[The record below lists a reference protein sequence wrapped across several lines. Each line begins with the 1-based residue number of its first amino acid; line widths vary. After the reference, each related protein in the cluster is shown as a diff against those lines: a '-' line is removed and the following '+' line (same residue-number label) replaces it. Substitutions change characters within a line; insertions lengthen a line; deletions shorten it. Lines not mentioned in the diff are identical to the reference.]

1 MDATLSHH
9 GGSIEGELTMSMS
22 RPSNKSY
29 YDKDVYADKRNQY
42 RPMEVIVVNTGPYP
56 IEWET
61 RNRHTVGVHRSYSI
75 PPGGTLE
82 EFADFI
88 VLKFGNFTLE
98 TGSKEWAAM
107 MRQVSQKNKGGCIP
121 FVEIWSKNNKG
132 RKDKKFWD
140 GKEQFKLWLNSK
152 AGQRYLLGGR
162 KVPIPERIRKMNR
175 KELIEL
181 SIKAHF
187 PLDCIEDDTKK
198 WPNIRIARVLAT
210 KCSPEYLED
219 VLDMSFEDYDED
231 VEPEDEGED
240 DVATL
245 AESGTKGSRQGK

>member
-1 MDATLSHH
+1 
-9 GGSIEGELTMSMS
+9 MSMS
-22 RPSNKSY
+22 RPVKKGY
-29 YDKDVYADKRNQY
+29 YDVDAFEGKRNQY
-42 RPMEVIVVNTGPYP
+42 RPMEVIVVNTGPYL

-61 RNRHTVGVHRSYSI
+61 RNRHTVGVHRNYSI
-75 PPGGTLE
+75 QPNGGKLE
-82 EFADFI
+82 EYADFI

-98 TGSKEWAAM
+98 TGSKKWAAM

-121 FVEIWSKNNKG
+121 FVEIWSKNDKG

-152 AGQRYLLGGR
+152 AGQRYLLGGK
-162 KVPIPERIRKMNR
+162 KVPIPDRIRRMNR
-175 KELIEL
+175 DELIEL

-187 PLDCIEDDTKK
+187 PLDCIKDDLKT

-219 VLDMSFEDYDED
+219 VLGMSFEDYDED
-231 VEPEDEGED
+231 VEPEDDGGD
-240 DVATL
+240 DGATL
-245 AESGTKGSRQGK
+245 AESGTKDSG